1 MLSQLLAN
9 GIASGC
15 GFAIVAL
22 GFALIYNTTRTFH
35 FAHGAVYTW
44 SAYLLHTFL
53 NLWHLPLSVALGLTV
68 LLAAVIGI
76 AIDEVLYRPLV
87 KRNSSQLI
95 QMLSS
100 LGLYIMLV
108 NVLAMV
114 YGNETKVLNPGI
126 QPTYTF
132 SGVILTQVQLVTIV
146 CCIVLFIG
154 LVLLLRRT
162 RLGNIVRALRDDPE
176 LVSAVGVNPRRV
188 RWAVFALGS
197 ALAAVAA
204 MLAGLDIGIDPNIG
218 MNALLNGAV
227 AVIIGGIGIFEGAAV
242 GGLGIGVLQSLAVW
256 RLSTRWQDAVTFVLL
271 IVFLLFRP
279 QGVFGGRRRAEEVSR

>member
-1 MLSQLLAN
+1 MLPQLLAN
-9 GIASGC
+9 GLATGG

-44 SAYLLHTFL
+44 SAYFLHTFL
-53 NLWHLPLSVALGLTV
+53 NLWHMPLGVSLVLTV
-68 LLAAVIGI
+68 LLAAILGVV
-76 AIDEVLYRPLV
+76 IDEVLYRPLV

-108 NVLAMV
+108 NTVAMV
-114 YGNETKVLNPGI
+114 YGNETKVLVPGI
-126 QPTYTF
+126 QPTYSF
-132 SGVILTQVQLVTIV
+132 AGVILTQVQLLTVI
-146 CCIVLFIG
+146 CSLVLFAG
-154 LVLLLRRT
+154 LVLLLRGT
-162 RLGNIVRALRDDPE
+162 RLGNVVRALRDDPE

-197 ALAAVAA
+197 AFAAVAA

-218 MNALLNGAV
+218 MNALLSGAV
-227 AVIIGGIGIFEGAAV
+227 AVIIGGIGTFEGAAV
-242 GGLGIGVLQSLAVW
+242 GGLGIGFLQGLAVW
-256 RLSTRWQDAVTFVLL
+256 RLSARWQDAVTFVLL
-271 IVFLLFRP
+271 VVFLLFRP
-279 QGVFGGRRRAEEVSR
+279 QGIFGGRRRAEEISR

>member
-9 GIASGC
+9 GIAAGC
-15 GFAIVAL
+15 GYAIVAL
-22 GFALIYNTTRTFH
+22 GFAFIYNTTRTFH

-44 SAYLLHTFL
+44 SAYFLHTFF
-53 NLWHLPLSVALGLTV
+53 NLWHLPLVVSLVLTV
-68 LLAAVIGI
+68 LLAAVLGV

-87 KRNSSQLI
+87 RRNSSQLI

-100 LGLYIMLV
+100 LGLYIVLV
-108 NVLAMV
+108 NVVAMV

-126 QPTYTF
+126 QPTHTYA
-132 SGVILTQVQLVTIV
+132 GIILTQVQLLTII
-146 CCIVLFIG
+146 CCIVLFAG

-162 RLGNIVRALRDDPE
+162 RLGNIIRALRDDPE
-176 LVSAVGVNPRRV
+176 LVSAMGVNPRRV

-242 GGLGIGVLQSLAVW
+242 GGLGIGILQSLAIW
-256 RLSTRWQDAVTFVLL
+256 RLSARWQDAVTFVLL

-279 QGVFGGRRRAEEVSR
+279 QGLFGGRRRAEEFSR